1 MSQNKIAKQLNV
13 NQSSISREV
22 SRNTGKRGYRFK
34 QKKILSEKRRL
45 VASKAIKMTTPLIT
59 LINTKIKEKWSHKQ
73 ISGWLKED
81 QNVSISYETIYRHIC
96 SDKRCDG

>member
-34 QKKILSEKRRL
+34 QKKILSES
-45 VASKAIKMTTPLIT
+45 A
-59 LINTKIKEKWSHKQ
+59 
-73 ISGWLKED
+73 D
-81 QNVSISYETIYRHIC
+81 
-96 SDKRCDG
+96 